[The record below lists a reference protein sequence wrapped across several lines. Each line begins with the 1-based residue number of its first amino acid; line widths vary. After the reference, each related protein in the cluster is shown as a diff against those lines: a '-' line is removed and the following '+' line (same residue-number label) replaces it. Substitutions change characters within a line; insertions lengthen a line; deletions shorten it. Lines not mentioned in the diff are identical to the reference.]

1 MSEQFFSSVTFI
13 GTMVFGE
20 CKFMLG
26 KNETEK
32 LKEMNTV
39 RKVESKISGRKM
51 RKEPTFASYLL
62 GRAL

>member
-1 MSEQFFSSVTFI
+1 MSEKFFSSVTFI
-13 GTMVFGE
+13 ETVVFGE

-39 RKVESKISGRKM
+39 RKVESKISGN
-51 RKEPTFASYLL
+51 EENEEGTNIC
-62 GRAL
+62 

>member
-1 MSEQFFSSVTFI
+1 MSEKFFSSVTFI
-13 GTMVFGE
+13 GTVVFGE

-39 RKVESKISGRKM
+39 RKVESKISGN
-51 RKEPTFASYLL
+51 EENEEGTNIC
-62 GRAL
+62 